1 MLTPENRTRIR
12 QVLIG
17 KKRSELTSTPTASRQ
32 YIGIGGFIIAI
43 GVLALLVGEPLA
55 GFLFAVVG
63 ILIVGFA
70 TIVQAINKSSG
81 HPDDTHL

>member
-1 MLTPENRTRIR
+1 MLTPETRTRIR

-17 KKRSELTSTPTASRQ
+17 KKRSELASTPTASRQ

-70 TIVQAINKSSG
+70 AIVQAINKNSG
-81 HPDDTHL
+81 RPDDTHL